1 MSLLARLLGRR
12 REPVP
17 LTLYTRADC
26 ALCEE
31 MKAEIAKAGLS
42 RPYELTEVDVDSD
55 RKLKKAFGASVPVLA
70 IAGRVAFEGRL
81 DAALLRAA
89 FDLRAAEWERART
102 LAKALG
108 QSSKSEA

>member
-1 MSLLARLLGRR
+1 MSLFDRLLGRT

-17 LTLYTRADC
+17 MTLYTRADC
-26 ALCEE
+26 SLCEV

-42 RPYELTEVDVDSD
+42 RPYELNEVDVDSD
-55 RKLKKAFGASVPVLA
+55 RKLKKAFGASIPVLS

-81 DAALLRAA
+81 EVALLRAA
-89 FDLRAAEWERART
+89 FDVRAGEWERAQT